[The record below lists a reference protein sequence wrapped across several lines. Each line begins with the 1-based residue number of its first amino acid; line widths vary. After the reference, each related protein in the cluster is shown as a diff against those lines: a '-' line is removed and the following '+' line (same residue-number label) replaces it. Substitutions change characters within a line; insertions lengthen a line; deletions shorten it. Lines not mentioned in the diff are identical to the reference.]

1 MKKKFMVMINHSTD
15 DHDRANLALG
25 FVAGMLIEE
34 IDVVITLMFEGAL
47 LGKKGVAETL
57 VGRNMT
63 PGKEIIPLI
72 LEAKVPINVCAPC
85 AKTMGV
91 GEADLVPG
99 AKIVTAPTVI
109 ALMHD
114 RQVVTF

>member
-15 DHDRANLALG
+15 DQDRANLALG

-34 IDVVITLMFEGAL
+34 IDVAITLMFEGAL

-57 VGRNMT
+57 AGRNMA
-63 PGKEIIPLI
+63 PGKDVFPLI
-72 LEAKVPINVCAPC
+72 MEAKVPIYVCAPC

-91 GEADLVPG
+91 SEADLIPG

-109 ALMHD
+109 AQMHD